1 MERTTLRHVTLNTGR
16 LAVQD
21 QGLVQ
26 SATLQV
32 MRPRVAR
39 LLNRK
44 PSSQIH
50 WLRLP
55 ISFFPLQLGG
65 ARNFY
70 GPLFFVQ
77 RAGEQEFLG
86 SFAVGTNGKA
96 DARLWEFIHTLG
108 RDEMPQHPVTHPLYR
123 PRAPWCATVH
133 YLGDR
138 GIDPDTAERI
148 GEIERGVAWTMIQM
162 EEERG
167 RQ

>member
-44 PSSQIH
+44 PSSHIH

-55 ISFFPLQLGG
+55 LSFFPLQLG
-65 ARNFY
+65 R
-70 GPLFFVQ
+70 
-77 RAGEQEFLG
+77 RSEFLRPAL
-86 SFAVGTNGKA
+86 FCAA
-96 DARLWEFIHTLG
+96 G
-108 RDEMPQHPVTHPLYR
+108 R
-123 PRAPWCATVH
+123 
-133 YLGDR
+133 
-138 GIDPDTAERI
+138 
-148 GEIERGVAWTMIQM
+148 
-162 EEERG
+162 
-167 RQ
+167 